1 MLLNPTSSTYD
12 NLLLAYRFMNE
23 HLFDSILPAC
33 LITLQ
38 REKKTFG
45 YFCGKKFTNDKLK
58 NTYTDEIALNP
69 QYFRFSGRDDRKVI
83 STLVHEMCHLWQHHF
98 GKPGRSRYH
107 NKEWADKMRSIGLIP
122 TNSGEAGGKDTGD
135 QMTHYI
141 DEKGSFAKAFGDLK
155 IQGFS
160 LEWVEFPQE
169 IQDAIV
175 SGKVD
180 PIEVSK
186 PIESI
191 DTGTIS
197 GNLISKLSLKKIDT
211 SKIKYTC
218 PECGLNAW
226 AKINSSLI
234 CGKCD
239 EDMRCMKSDE
249 DYY

>member
-1 MLLNPTSSTYD
+1 MILNPTTSTYD

-23 HLFDSILPAC
+23 HLFNGILPTC

-38 REKKTFG
+38 RDKNTFGFFCGNRFTNAKKEKTFS
-45 YFCGKKFTNDKLK
+45 
-58 NTYTDEIALNP
+58 DEIALNP
-69 QYFRFSGRDDRKVI
+69 QYFRFSGRDDKKVV

-107 NKEWADKMRSIGLIP
+107 NKEWADKMKSIGLIP
-122 TNSGEAGGKDTGD
+122 SNTGEEGGMETGD

-141 DEKGSFAKAFGDLK
+141 ESNGLFAKAFEDLC

-160 LEWVEFPQE
+160 LEWVEFPQL
-169 IQDAIV
+169 IQEAIV

-186 PIESI
+186 PIETI
-191 DTGTIS
+191 DTATIS
-197 GNLISKLSLKKIDT
+197 GNLISKLSTKKIDT

-234 CGKCD
+234 CGKCEENMISQLNN
-239 EDMRCMKSDE
+239 ED
-249 DYY
+249 